1 MGLWEQ
7 FPYTDFHNLNADWI
21 LQQTKYAVERVD
33 SLLDDVQ
40 KMIDDAD
47 AKFQEQFNAFRI
59 EINNTI
65 NQLNIAMK
73 EFEERI
79 NAQFA
84 DYKKEL
90 EAQVQQALRDVQ
102 ALIDKF
108 QAEINDQLSMMRVL
122 IRDSEVRTRAYVDG
136 EIQKVIDMI
145 PEITSVYVRNPATG
159 VVMPIQQALD
169 ELNNLYRY
177 FALSCVEY
185 SERNWT
191 AEEYD
196 GLDFT
201 AIQYDF
207 YAKERYAWVS
217 PFTGQWFSTYEWLVA
232 LTAFHKEN
240 ALTASEYDNLGI
252 TAQFFDDLELSAYN
266 YDFNG
271 KTLIHTR

>member
-7 FPYTDFHNLNADWI
+7 FPYTDFHNLNADWLI
-21 LQQTKYAVERVD
+21 ERMKYTVERVD

-40 KMIDDAD
+40 QMIDEAD
-47 AKFQEQFNAFRI
+47 AKFQAQFDAFRV
-59 EINNTI
+59 EINATIDRLNQSMAEFEVRI
-65 NQLNIAMK
+65 NQ
-73 EFEERI
+73 
-79 NAQFA
+79 QF
-84 DYKKEL
+84 DDFK
-90 EAQVQQALRDVQ
+90 VQMQAEIQKALDEIQ

-108 QAEINDQLSMMRVL
+108 QADINAQLALMRSM
-122 IRDSEVRTRAYVDG
+122 IRDSEVRMRAYVDA

-159 VVMPIQQALD
+159 EIMPIQQALD

-177 FALSCVEY
+177 FGLTCVEY
-185 SERNWT
+185 EARNWT

-196 GLDFT
+196 GLGLE
-201 AIQYDF
+201 ALQYDF
-207 YAKERYAWVS
+207 YAKEIYAWVS
-217 PFTGQWFSTYEWLVA
+217 PFTGEWFSTYDWLQA

-240 ALTASEYDNLGI
+240 ALEAQEYDALEI
-252 TAQFFDDLELSAYN
+252 SAQLYDDLEISAYN